1 MIPSFDS
8 LVPSLS
14 DLLEN
19 KISFLIVFLVILI
32 SSLLYIKKRSGS
44 GFSIANRFFI
54 FWIGSKDKSENEL
67 IDEIIDIEKF
77 NFQYNTR
84 AVSKRQKINFET
96 WIKKYELDFRM
107 ISKLKSNFDIEK
119 LKIAKIN
126 KTIPT
131 VLFIAMFIP
140 FIIGFETFIIA
151 VKPAGL
157 ININDTGWFWF
168 NKNEALQYKFLGSTK
183 NAWVITPE
191 SCSNKEKI
199 KIELHKDTIDTICE
213 SFSSKRSLDYID
225 KLIAKQR
232 TFFGAVTT
240 FLAITM
246 LVIFKI
252 TISLL
257 TTYDARRMVFFKV
270 KRYRK
275 KRI

>member
-1 MIPSFDS
+1 
-8 LVPSLS
+8 
-14 DLLEN
+14 
-19 KISFLIVFLVILI
+19 
-32 SSLLYIKKRSGS
+32 Y
-44 GFSIANRFFI
+44 
-54 FWIGSKDKSENEL
+54 EL

-84 AVSKRQKINFET
+84 AVSKRQKTNFEA

-107 ISKLKSNFDIEK
+107 ISKLKTNFDIEN
-119 LKIAKIN
+119 LKISKIN
-126 KTIPT
+126 KKIPAG
-131 VLFIAMFIP
+131 LFIAMFIP

-151 VKPAGL
+151 AKPAGL

-168 NKNEALQYKFLGSTK
+168 NKHEALQYKYLGSTK

-191 SCSNKEKI
+191 SCINKEKI

-232 TFFGAVTT
+232 IFFGTVTII
-240 FLAITM
+240 LAITM

>member
-54 FWIGSKDKSENEL
+54 FWIGSKDKSESEL

-126 KTIPT
+126 KIIPT

-199 KIELHKDTIDTICE
+199 KIELHKDNDTICE

-257 TTYDARRMVFFKV
+257 TTYDARRMVFL
-270 KRYRK
+270 RLSDTEK
-275 KRI
+275 KNMI

>member
-54 FWIGSKDKSENEL
+54 FWIGSKDKSESEL

-126 KTIPT
+126 K
-131 VLFIAMFIP
+131 
-140 FIIGFETFIIA
+140 
-151 VKPAGL
+151 
-157 ININDTGWFWF
+157 
-168 NKNEALQYKFLGSTK
+168 
-183 NAWVITPE
+183 
-191 SCSNKEKI
+191 
-199 KIELHKDTIDTICE
+199 
-213 SFSSKRSLDYID
+213 
-225 KLIAKQR
+225 
-232 TFFGAVTT
+232 
-240 FLAITM
+240 
-246 LVIFKI
+246 
-252 TISLL
+252 
-257 TTYDARRMVFFKV
+257 
-270 KRYRK
+270 
-275 KRI
+275 